1 MSMRSHTRSNFRRR
15 RGVAAVEL
23 AFTMIPLLL
32 AAFGVS
38 EYGRML
44 YTFNA
49 LDKSVRDAVRYAT
62 APPGSSTDLLAEVR
76 RIVVYGNLAGTG
88 PRLAPNLDEDMVT
101 MCNRDSCADH
111 RDQDTG
117 VAGAN
122 GVLINMI
129 TVRITGYEYRSAV
142 TYAAPGRVAFNTISA
157 TMRSN

>member
-1 MSMRSHTRSNFRRR
+1 MRSHTQLSFRRR

-23 AFTMIPLLL
+23 AFTMIPLLI

-62 APPGSSTDLLAEVR
+62 APPGTSTNLLDEVR
-76 RIVVYGNLAGTG
+76 RIVIYGNVNAT
-88 PRLAPNLDEDMVT
+88 PSSAPLAPNLTPAMIT
-101 MCNRDSCADH
+101 MCNRDNCADH

-129 TVRITGYEYRSAV
+129 TVRITGCTPAACARSTMAV
-142 TYAAPGRVAFNTISA
+142 MFFW
-157 TMRSN
+157 